1 MGTIKGGMSVAG
13 IRFDYIHAER
23 LGIPPQGVQIQMNMQ
38 IMIEGERAVK
48 RGGMTEIPFTISISS
63 NPSVVTVTI
72 RGVAT
77 VQGEVDVKNLPPH
90 VTGPIMQAALF
101 EAALI
106 MRELG
111 FPPPLPVQPQP
122 QQTPHYA

>member
-1 MGTIKGGMSVAG
+1 MSVAG

-23 LGIPPQGVQIQMNMQ
+23 LGVPPAGAQLQMNMQ
-38 IMIEGERAVK
+38 VMIEGERAVK
-48 RGGMTEIPFTISISS
+48 RGGVTEIPFTISISS
-63 NPSVVTVTI
+63 TPSVVTVTI
-72 RGVAT
+72 RGVAA
-77 VQGEVDVKNLPPH
+77 VQGDVDVKNIPPQ
-90 VTGPIMQAALF
+90 VAAPIMQAALF

-122 QQTPHYA
+122 QQSPHYA

>member
-1 MGTIKGGMSVAG
+1 MSVAG

-23 LGIPPQGVQIQMNMQ
+23 LGVPPAGAQLQMNMQ
-38 IMIEGERAVK
+38 VMIEGERSVK
-48 RGGMTEIPFTISISS
+48 RGGVVEIPFTISISS
-63 NPSVVTVTI
+63 VPSVVTVTI
-72 RGVAT
+72 RGVAA
-77 VQGEVDVKNLPPH
+77 VQGEVDVKNLPPQ
-90 VTGPIMQAALF
+90 VAGPIMQAAIF

-111 FPPPLPVQPQP
+111 FPPPLPVQPQQ

>member
-1 MGTIKGGMSVAG
+1 MSVAG

-23 LGIPPQGVQIQMNMQ
+23 LGVPPSGVQIQMNMQ
-38 IMIEGERAVK
+38 VMIEGERAVK
-48 RGGMTEIPFTISISS
+48 RGGVTEIPFTISISS
-63 NPSVVTVTI
+63 SPSVVTVTI
-72 RGVAT
+72 RGVAA
-77 VQGEVDVKNLPPH
+77 VQGEVDAKNLPPH
-90 VTGPIMQAALF
+90 VAGPIMQAALF

-111 FPPPLPVQPQP
+111 FPPPLPVQPQH